1 MSMLKDPDM
10 LEIVIGFCDESDELC
25 DQLEEILEEYEDD
38 LSQTPLLEKYGQI
51 IDRIMGAA
59 KSIDAATIGQYCE
72 LGKIISYKA
81 SQTKD
86 TELLTIVCAVLFDT
100 LEVVQA
106 MLKSV
111 REKQEEAVSG
121 INLETL
127 ATRLKW
133 LSEKFTHIE
142 RSSVAVGT
150 EETKDQESID
160 ELLKKLGI

>member
-10 LEIVIGFCDESDELC
+10 EEIVVGFCDESDELAE
-25 DQLEEILEEYEDD
+25 QLEQILEEYEDD
-38 LSQTPLLEKYGQI
+38 FAQTELLERYGQI

-59 KSIDAATIGQYCE
+59 KSIEANTIGHYCE

-81 SQTKD
+81 SQTNDK
-86 TELLTIVCAVLFDT
+86 ELLTIVCAVLFDT

-106 MLKSV
+106 MLESV
-111 REKQEEAVSG
+111 RKTKEEKVAG
-121 INLETL
+121 INLEKL

-142 RSSVAVGT
+142 RASVAVNSPNEGQ
-150 EETKDQESID
+150 DSID
-160 ELLKKLGI
+160 DLLEKLGI